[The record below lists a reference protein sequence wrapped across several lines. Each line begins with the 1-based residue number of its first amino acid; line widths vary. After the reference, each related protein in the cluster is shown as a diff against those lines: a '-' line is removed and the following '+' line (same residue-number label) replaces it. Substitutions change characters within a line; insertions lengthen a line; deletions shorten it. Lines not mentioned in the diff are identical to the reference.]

1 MAFLHLVPKVTLP
14 LNLGLYGQN
23 PMKQPV
29 IWIDGSSEAASS
41 YETWSDVPSFFIQE
55 DEHLRDAFERTA
67 QMTDPLVVIQGDD
80 AFVARVLTMA
90 QRHKALAASLFFLP
104 LDLGTGFCVVANTL
118 GIPADSKKAAKQ
130 CYKAIRQSRL
140 KRHYLPM
147 MRWTSSSEPSARFVF
162 QVGLGDMVPLLARRA
177 SDPFGGVLT
186 LVSGMVQPL
195 AQSEEKHVAR
205 MTIDHQPVV
214 MRGFMIASAL
224 ERSWFDLDMS
234 SHSLAYRQ
242 GESIAELA
250 QSIVKSQ
257 VPLAKLR
264 SDDKVQSFQTI
275 TWDGCMPCVVDG
287 QPYQPT
293 SDEVCVLSGGPNAPL
308 IAW

>member
-1 MAFLHLVPKVTLP
+1 
-14 LNLGLYGQN
+14 
-23 PMKQPV
+23 MKHPV

-55 DEHLRDAFERTA
+55 DAQLHDAFERTA
-67 QMTDPLVVIQGDD
+67 QMMEPLVVLQGDD

-90 QRHKALAASLFFLP
+90 HRKKGPAADLSFLP
-104 LDLGTGFCVVANTL
+104 LDIGTGFCVVAGQL
-118 GIPADSKKAAKQ
+118 GIPSDSKKAAKQ

-140 KRHYLPM
+140 KHRYMPM
-147 MRWTSSSEPSARFVF
+147 MRWSSSSQPAARLVF

-177 SDPFGGVLT
+177 SDPLGGVLT
-186 LVSGMVQPL
+186 LVSGVVQQL
-195 AQSEEKHVAR
+195 GQSEAGHDAR
-205 MTIDHQPVV
+205 MTVDHRPAS

-224 ERSWFDLDMS
+224 KRSWFDLDMS
-234 SHSLAYRQ
+234 SHPLAYRQ
-242 GESIAELA
+242 GDSISELA

-264 SDDKVQSFQTI
+264 SDDKVRSFQTI
-275 TWDGCMPCVVDG
+275 TWDGCVPCVVDG

-293 SDEVCVLSGGPNAPL
+293 CDEVCVLSGGPNAPL